1 MQFQKILQA
10 LSFNDL
16 RDIIKLA
23 NEELASRENN
33 YQLIVLERDKEEIN
47 SEYYDRFYPILGY
60 ESYKINRKGQIL
72 GKKGNIMQTHK
83 VSKGENYQKVKL
95 TDADGKSMNKFL
107 HRLVALNFIPNLE
120 NKKIVNHIDN
130 QKDNNHI
137 LNLEWATES
146 ENMKHSYIINNS
158 KRHF

>member
-23 NEELASRENN
+23 EEELSLRENS
-33 YQLIVLERDKEEIN
+33 YQQIVIERAIEDI
-47 SEYYDRFYPILGY
+47 SSDYYTRFYPILGY
-60 ESYKINRKGQIL
+60 EDYKINRMGVVL
-72 GKKGNIMQTHK
+72 GKKGNSMQSHN
-83 VSKGENYQKVKL
+83 VSKGETYQKIQLK
-95 TDADGKSMNKFL
+95 DCEGKISSKFI
-107 HRLVALNFIPNLE
+107 HRLVALNFIPNPE

-130 QKDNNHI
+130 TKNNNHV

-146 ENMKHSYIINNS
+146 ENMKHSHMINNQ
-158 KRHF
+158 